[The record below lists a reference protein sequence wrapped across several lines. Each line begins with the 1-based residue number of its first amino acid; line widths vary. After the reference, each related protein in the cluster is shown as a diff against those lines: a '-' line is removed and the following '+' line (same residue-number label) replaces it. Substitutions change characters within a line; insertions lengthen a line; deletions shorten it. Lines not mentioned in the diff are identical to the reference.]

1 MTSEI
6 RAASSTDVREWFGQV
21 PGTMKAVLLL
31 VDGAPVAIGGMMRKN
46 GFSVAFMDMK
56 PEAHAVPLSVW
67 KGSVRAMRDI
77 ICKSRMP
84 VYAKVSDVL
93 ETAPA
98 FLERLGFVPIEGNEK
113 VMVWQIRSPQ
123 ESLD

>member
-1 MTSEI
+1 MISEI

-21 PGTMKAVLLL
+21 PGTMQAVLLL
-31 VDGAPVAIGGMMRKN
+31 VDGAPVAIGGMMRKS
-46 GFSVAFMDMK
+46 GFNVAFMDMK
-56 PEAHAVPLSVW
+56 PEAHTVPLSVW
-67 KGSVRAMRDI
+67 RGSVRAMKDI
-77 ICKSRMP
+77 IRKSRVP

-98 FLERLGFVPIEGNEK
+98 FLKRLGFVPIEGNEK

-123 ESLD
+123 EPLD